1 MSTDTASTS
10 PQPPGEAQ
18 SIVVSL
24 KNLAVIYF
32 GGIGLLIALN
42 QHLNSS
48 GLLKS
53 ENLSPNILIAV
64 PPVEGPEEREIP
76 LSFVCW

>member
-10 PQPPGEAQ
+10 PQPPGDAQ
-18 SIVVSL
+18 RIVVSL
-24 KNLAVIYF
+24 KNLAVIYL

-53 ENLSPNILIAV
+53 ENLSPKIQMAV
-64 PPVEGPEEREIP
+64 PPVEGPEDGEIP
-76 LSFVCW
+76 FSFVC